1 MIPFDPGGSLG
12 AAKSRMGMC
21 DNVSNG
27 RAMRDETRRERG
39 VEGEVEGRGKCWE
52 GTKGRI
58 ECMRVEEYLGIT
70 VSIHG
75 RWIDIFDG

>member
-1 MIPFDPGGSLG
+1 MTPFDPGGSLG
-12 AAKSRMGMC
+12 AAKLMMGMC
-21 DNVSNG
+21 DNGSKG
-27 RAMRDETRRERG
+27 RAMRDETRTKSG
-39 VEGEVEGRGKCWE
+39 GGSGKGGGKNWE

-58 ECMRVEEYLGIT
+58 ECMRVEEYLGTT